1 MLMMVFVEMDEL
13 VLEEITIIVGRKR
26 KCVTCAFGK
35 IETKHFVTGPAGKGV
50 QSVKRGVI

>member
-13 VLEEITIIVGRKR
+13 VLEEMTIIVGRKR

-35 IETKHFVTGPAGKGV
+35 IETKHLSFDDK
-50 QSVKRGVI
+50 QNIN